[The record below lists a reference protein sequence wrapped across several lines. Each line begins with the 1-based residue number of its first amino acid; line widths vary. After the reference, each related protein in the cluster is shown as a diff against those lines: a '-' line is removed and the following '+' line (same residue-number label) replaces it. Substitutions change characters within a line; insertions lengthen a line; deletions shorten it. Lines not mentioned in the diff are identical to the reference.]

1 VLPSNGY
8 SRFSSERRAQR
19 RTFLNSRI
27 SGQPAGPWW
36 GPNLVQPKSSI
47 ADIVTAY
54 QARPPI
60 ASVGTERVELLT
72 RLLFSCEVP
81 FVPHDQL
88 ACKG

>member
-8 SRFSSERRAQR
+8 SRFFERRAKG

-27 SGQPAGPWW
+27 SGQPARPRW
-36 GPNLVQPKSSI
+36 GPNPVQPKSSI

-60 ASVGTERVELLT
+60 ASVGTECVELLT
-72 RLLFSCEVP
+72 RLLFFCEVP
-81 FVPHDQL
+81 LVPHDQL